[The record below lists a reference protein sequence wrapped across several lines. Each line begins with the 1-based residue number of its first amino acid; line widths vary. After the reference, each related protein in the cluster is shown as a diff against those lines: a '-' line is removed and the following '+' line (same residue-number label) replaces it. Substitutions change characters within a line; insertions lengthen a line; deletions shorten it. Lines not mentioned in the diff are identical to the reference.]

1 MDVQHTDWLNCITG
15 KQWSLYLVSA
25 NNGLSTS
32 FTRSVYVLQDEIL
45 QRQDIP
51 SFLIVIDQILDHVRA
66 VKMVA

>member
-32 FTRSVYVLQDEIL
+32 FTGSVYVLQDEIL
-45 QRQDIP
+45 TPGHSFIP
-51 SFLIVIDQILDHVRA
+51 HRHRSDP
-66 VKMVA
+66 